1 MRCTDRK
8 RVDKMKRFR
17 NILPILLLILY
28 LGVYDGKVAL
38 LRGGHRVPVQ
48 IYGHDATLYPPEA
61 REALEN
67 GIPIRNQRHLNELL
81 ERYLS

>member
-1 MRCTDRK
+1 
-8 RVDKMKRFR
+8 MKNLR
-17 NILPILLLILY
+17 NILLILLLILY

-48 IYGHDATLYPPEA
+48 VYEHDASLYPPEA
-61 REALEN
+61 QRVLED

-81 ERYLS
+81 EAYLS

>member
-1 MRCTDRK
+1 
-8 RVDKMKRFR
+8 MKFFR
-17 NILPILLLILY
+17 RIFPILVLILY

-38 LRGGHRVPVQ
+38 LRGGHTVPVQ
-48 IYGHDATLYPPEA
+48 IYMHDAALYPPKE

-81 ERYLS
+81 ETYLS